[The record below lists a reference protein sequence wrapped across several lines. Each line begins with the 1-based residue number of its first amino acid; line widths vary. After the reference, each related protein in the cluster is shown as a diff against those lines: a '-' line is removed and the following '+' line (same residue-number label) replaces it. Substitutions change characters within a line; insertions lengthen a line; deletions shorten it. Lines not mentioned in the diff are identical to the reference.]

1 MATEP
6 RKAVRPGQR
15 AARAKAQAK
24 PQLYEG
30 DEIEFGITG
39 EIKHPRHGNFWA
51 RTGGKTV
58 IRPGETAEQAKQR
71 LAAFCI
77 SFLDQ
82 TVKDII
88 T

>member
-1 MATEP
+1 VATEP
-6 RKAVRPGQR
+6 RRVAGPRRRKAEAPS
-15 AARAKAQAK
+15 
-24 PQLYEG
+24 LYEG
-30 DEIEFGITG
+30 DTIEFGITG
-39 EIKHPRHGNFWA
+39 EIKHPKHGNFWA
-51 RTGGKTV
+51 KTGGTTT

-82 TVKDII
+82 TVQDII